1 MANIPVKIKL
11 VRVYAKN
18 KHIIKILQEYFNGL
32 PHIKYTN
39 CELRKGYAYFIF
51 PSNKVTYQ
59 VLQNIRQYLNRI
71 CWGMCR
77 WGTYTYEHTTKIY
90 YIYHIPPGAWDA
102 DELPP
107 NILIDSNLA
116 DKLKSIS
123 ECYYD

>member
-1 MANIPVKIKL
+1 MSNIPVNIKL

-39 CELRKGYAYFIF
+39 CGLRKGYAYFIL
-51 PSNKVTYQ
+51 PSTKVTYC
-59 VLQNIRQYLNRI
+59 VLQNIRQCLDRI
-71 CWGMCR
+71 HWGMCK
-77 WGTYTYEHTTKIY
+77 WGTYTYECTTNIY

-107 NILIDSNLA
+107 NVLIDSNLV

-123 ECYYD
+123 EGYYD